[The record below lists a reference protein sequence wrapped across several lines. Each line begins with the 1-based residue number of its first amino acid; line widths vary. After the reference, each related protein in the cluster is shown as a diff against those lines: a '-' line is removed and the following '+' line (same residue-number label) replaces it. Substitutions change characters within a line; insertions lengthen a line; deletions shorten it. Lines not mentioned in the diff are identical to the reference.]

1 MNLLKDWGF
10 SWDGLRSGT
19 RGEYWVLAQV
29 LLVLGFVLLPVYR
42 LPGLKLPAGIEQYG
56 LLPIAL
62 PLAIVSLILFL
73 KGFWDLG
80 NSLTPLP
87 HPRDDSKLV
96 QTGVYRIVRHPIYSG
111 LILGSLGWALYQLSV
126 THFMGVIAIFLFFNA
141 KASREEI
148 WLKERYPDYS
158 EYCQRVKKLIPGL
171 Y

>member
-19 RGEYWVLAQV
+19 RGEYWVFAQV
-29 LLVLGFVLLPVYR
+29 LLVLGFALLPVYP
-42 LPGLKLPAGIEQYG
+42 LPHLKPPAGIAQYG

-62 PLAIVSLILFL
+62 LLAIASLMLFF
-73 KGFWDLG
+73 KGFLDLG

-87 HPRDDSKLV
+87 HPRDDSQLV
-96 QTGVYRIVRHPIYSG
+96 QTGVYSLVRHPIYSG
-111 LILGSLGWALYQLSV
+111 LIIGGLAWTLYQLSL
-126 THFMGVIAIFLFFNA
+126 THLLGTIALFWFFNA
-141 KASREEI
+141 KASREES
-148 WLKERYPDYS
+148 WLTERYPDYS

>member
-19 RGEYWVLAQV
+19 RGEYWVLAQGV
-29 LLVLGFVLLPVYR
+29 LALGFILLPIYR
-42 LPGLKLPAGIEQYG
+42 LSEFKLPAGIEQYG
-56 LLPIAL
+56 LLLIAL
-62 PLAIVSLILFL
+62 LLAIVSLILFF

-87 HPRDDSKLV
+87 HPRDDSQLV
-96 QTGVYRIVRHPIYSG
+96 QKGVYGIVRHPIYSG
-111 LILGSLGWALYQLSV
+111 LILGGLGWALHQMSV
-126 THFMGVIAIFLFFNA
+126 THLLGTIAIFLFFNA

-158 EYCQRVKKLIPGL
+158 EYCQRVKKLIPGV